1 MTDKQKDKIYHS
13 MTDIDDRFIEE
24 AAEEKPKTTAR
35 PVWRIAV
42 GIAAALAVAAAG
54 ILFFTRIMPEKANE
68 GGKVWPTRIVGREDS
83 PDSDEKAP
91 GPGPDDEIA
100 YEKHW
105 DEKSLDEKYNHLDY
119 DGRTYFNHAAVIP
132 GNRKGKCLAADLPA
146 YGYDP
151 YSEGKDSIRYMPTTV
166 YEITGVPTKIAV
178 GVELEGGRHLTP
190 FVVDV
195 PFSMEVL
202 PETLGGL
209 LGDWN
214 LEEDLRIGTVYDYQD
229 KKAWAQGYGTVCFD
243 GADRA
248 EVLRTL
254 LSKTDAKRLE
264 QLPAGTE
271 RILYSLAIYDDVL
284 GISNLALSVYEGG
297 YLWTNLTGYAS
308 IFRIEEADAEAFLN
322 YVHQNLEGY
331 IPVFEKD
338 HDMPDE
344 GVPEAA
350 PIGTVVESSEARKK

>member
-1 MTDKQKDKIYHS
+1 MTDKQKDKIYRS
-13 MTDIDDRFIEE
+13 MTDIDDRYIED
-24 AAEEKPKTTAR
+24 AAEERQKTTAR

-54 ILFFTRIMPEKANE
+54 ILFFTRIAPEKANE
-68 GGKVWPTRIVGREDS
+68 GDKAWPTRIVGNDEN
-83 PDSDEKAP
+83 PDAKAPAP
-91 GPGPDDEIA
+91 GPGDEIA

-132 GNRKGKCLAADLPA
+132 ESRRGKCLAADIAA

-151 YSEGKDSIRYMPTTV
+151 YSEGKDSIRYMPTLV
-166 YEITGVPTKIAV
+166 YEITGVSPKIAV
-178 GVELEGGRHLTP
+178 GVELEGERHLAP

-195 PFSMEVL
+195 PFSMEAR

-209 LGDWN
+209 LRDWN
-214 LEEDLRIGTVYDYQD
+214 LEEDLRIGTVYYYQD
-229 KKAWAQGYGTVCFD
+229 KKAWEQGYGTVCFD

-254 LSKTDAKRLE
+254 LAKTDTKRIE
-264 QLPAGTE
+264 DLPAGTE
-271 RILYSLAIYDDVL
+271 RILYSLAIYDDAL

-308 IFRIEEADAEAFLN
+308 IFKIEEADAEAFLN
-322 YVHQNLEGY
+322 YVLGNLEGY
-331 IPVFEKD
+331 IPVYEKNPG
-338 HDMPDE
+338 MPDE

-350 PIGTVVESSEARKK
+350 PVGTVVESSEARTE

>member
-1 MTDKQKDKIYHS
+1 MTDKQKDKIYRS

-68 GGKVWPTRIVGREDS
+68 GGKVWPTRVVRNDEN
-83 PDSDEKAP
+83 PDAKAPAP
-91 GPGPDDEIA
+91 GPGDEIA

-308 IFRIEEADAEAFLN
+308 IFKIEDADAEAFLN

-331 IPVFEKD
+331 IPVYEKD
-338 HDMPDE
+338 PGMPDE
-344 GVPEAA
+344 GIPEAA
-350 PIGTVVESSEARKK
+350 PIGTVVESSEAGKK